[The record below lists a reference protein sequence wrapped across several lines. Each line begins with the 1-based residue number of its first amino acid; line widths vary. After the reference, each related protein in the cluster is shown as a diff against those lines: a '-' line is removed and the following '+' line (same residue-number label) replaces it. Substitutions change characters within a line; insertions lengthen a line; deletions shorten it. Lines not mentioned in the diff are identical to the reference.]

1 MIPDVHR
8 DFVDRLQRDNEIPDP
23 TSPVKAV
30 LGADL
35 LQRVRRQL
43 DVIFDER
50 VPIFASGLGSPAVV
64 LERGHEVGTKVWG
77 LIGMPRQARRELEAG
92 VDLLVAQGGDSGG
105 HSGRIGTFSLVPTVT
120 RMAREYDTPILAA
133 GGVTSGEH
141 IAAALALGAAGVW
154 CGTIWQSTHQSDVL
168 PHVKQR
174 LIEAQTEDSVQS
186 RASTGKRASMLRSK
200 WTDAWSAPGAPDPL
214 KMPLQGMLVAKI
226 HQAIDDWEVRDFQTV
241 AAGQGVGLIS
251 EQRSV
256 EQVLADLMSEA
267 RDALERAPLRGLS
280 AQGIVAPGAG
290 VALGANEPG
299 AGEFVQELPYH
310 RHVLIEQPRAFGC
323 REASAEADFV
333 HAASDVAA
341 AELPCLRCRRAARLH
356 RTTHSECRLLAQS
369 AQASPSQQLSRSR
382 ASTSGSNS
390 RSRRRVMDPL
400 FRASTSARR
409 SSLVIE

>member
-1 MIPDVHR
+1 MAANADRTADPLRTRLCEEYGCEIPIVAFALTKEVVAAASNAGAIGVLGISPLEPEDAREQIRWIQDQVGDRPFGVDTLLPASFEEGNPEDLEAMIPDVHR

-154 CGTIWQSTHQSDVL
+154 CGTIWQSTHESDVL

-200 WTDAWSAPGAPDPL
+200 WTEAWSEPGAPDPL
-214 KMPLQGMLVAKI
+214 TMPLQGMLVAKI
-226 HQAIDDWEVRDFQTV
+226 QQAIDDWEVRDFQTV

-256 EQVLADLMSEA
+256 EQVLTDLMSEA
-267 RDALERAPLRGLS
+267 RDALERAPLR
-280 AQGIVAPGAG
+280 A
-290 VALGANEPG
+290 
-299 AGEFVQELPYH
+299 
-310 RHVLIEQPRAFGC
+310 
-323 REASAEADFV
+323 
-333 HAASDVAA
+333 
-341 AELPCLRCRRAARLH
+341 
-356 RTTHSECRLLAQS
+356 
-369 AQASPSQQLSRSR
+369 
-382 ASTSGSNS
+382 
-390 RSRRRVMDPL
+390 
-400 FRASTSARR
+400 
-409 SSLVIE
+409 